1 MQEREL
7 SQKDEKSFK
16 EYFAKL
22 VEENSVVP
30 ALWLM
35 QDEFNEFFLPHA
47 KGRRTLTTAKERNE
61 SRIVARVARN
71 NNARRTCTM
80 GLVISPVLGIL
91 RGYLVFKAISEK
103 KLREIKRRCWLMLC
117 LLSAS
122 NLVHHLAQRLAPE
135 APCVSVLDFGTPI

>member
-1 MQEREL
+1 MQER
-7 SQKDEKSFK
+7 

-22 VEENSVVP
+22 VEENNVVP

-35 QDEFNEFFLPHA
+35 QDEFNVF
-47 KGRRTLTTAKERNE
+47 
-61 SRIVARVARN
+61 
-71 NNARRTCTM
+71 ARRTCTM

-91 RGYLVFKAISEK
+91 RGYLVFKQISEK

-122 NLVHHLAQRLAPE
+122 NLVHHRAQRLAPE
-135 APCVSVLDFGTPI
+135 APCVSVLDFGIPI

>member
-22 VEENSVVP
+22 VEENNVVP

-35 QDEFNEFFLPHA
+35 QDEF
-47 KGRRTLTTAKERNE
+47 
-61 SRIVARVARN
+61 
-71 NNARRTCTM
+71 
-80 GLVISPVLGIL
+80 
-91 RGYLVFKAISEK
+91 KAISEK
-103 KLREIKRRCWLMLC
+103 KLKEIKRRCWLMLC

-122 NLVHHLAQRLAPE
+122 NLVHHLAQRLSPE